1 LKRNGGPSRFLL
13 ELDRRADAPQNGSGP
28 IGRAPFMTSS
38 MLLKVSAA
46 LAVLSAAA
54 YLWLWYE
61 TGEPAPAVLLHVS
74 AAALLV
80 ALVSSIANAE
90 TRPRLMLRFLAALFA
105 LFTLISF
112 AADVSRPRSEG
123 EGAIS
128 LLQHLQNM
136 APAFL
141 SALEHTVSH
150 AATPFVWDPVVTSV
164 LALPATMI
172 FLLLA
177 IGCGFLGRPRRRV
190 RIFAN
195 DY

>member
-1 LKRNGGPSRFLL
+1 
-13 ELDRRADAPQNGSGP
+13 
-28 IGRAPFMTSS
+28 MTSS
-38 MLLKVSAA
+38 TLLKVFAA

-54 YLWLWYE
+54 YFWLWYA
-61 TGEPAPAVLLHVS
+61 TGEPPTPWLIRLATAS
-74 AAALLV
+74 LLV
-80 ALVSSIANAE
+80 ALVSSLVNRE

-112 AADVSRPRSEG
+112 AADVSRPRG
-123 EGAIS
+123 DGDAAIS
-128 LLQHLQNM
+128 LLQHLQTL

-141 SALEHTVSH
+141 SALERTATR
-150 AATPFVWDPVVTSV
+150 AAGQFLWDPVLSSI
-164 LALPATMI
+164 LSLPATMI

-177 IGCGFLGRPRRRV
+177 IACGYLGRPRRRI